1 MTLLLDTHFLLWI
14 ANGDQRL
21 TPKAKKI
28 ISAADAVYMSAAS
41 LWEIS
46 IKVSV
51 GKLAVDV
58 NALTESLLNAGL
70 MELPVSIEHAKALKA
85 LPPVHRDPFDRML
98 VAQAMTE
105 PMHLLTTDTALA
117 SYGPS
122 VKLV

>member
-21 TPKAKKI
+21 TLKAKKI
-28 ISAADAVYMSAAS
+28 ISAADSVYMSAAS

-51 GKLAVDV
+51 GKLVVDV
-58 NALTESLLNAGL
+58 DALTESLLVAGL
-70 MELPVSIEHAKALKA
+70 VELPVSIEHTKSLKA
-85 LPPVHRDPFDRML
+85 LLPIHRDPFDRML

-105 PMHLLTTDTALA
+105 PMHLLTVDAALTA
-117 SYGPS
+117 YGPWVKS
-122 VKLV
+122 V

>member
-41 LWEIS
+41 MWEIS

-58 NALTESLLNAGL
+58 DALTDSLLNAGL
-70 MELPVSIEHAKALKA
+70 VELPVNIEHARALKA
-85 LPPVHRDPFDRML
+85 LAPVHRDPFDRML
-98 VAQAMTE
+98 VAQAMAE
-105 PMHLLTTDTALA
+105 PMHLLTVDATLA
-117 SYGPS
+117 VYGPW

>member
-41 LWEIS
+41 MWEIS

-58 NALTESLLNAGL
+58 DALTDSLLNAGL
-70 MELPVSIEHAKALKA
+70 VELPVNIEHARALKA
-85 LPPVHRDPFDRML
+85 LAPVHRDPFDRML

-105 PMHLLTTDTALA
+105 PMHLLTVDAALTA
-117 SYGPS
+117 YGPW

>member
-21 TPKAKKI
+21 TTKAKKI

-51 GKLAVDV
+51 GKLAVDID
-58 NALTESLLNAGL
+58 ALTESLLNAGL
-70 MELPVSIEHAKALKA
+70 VELPVSIEHATALKA
-85 LPPVHRDPFDRML
+85 LPPIHRDPFDRML

-105 PMHLLTTDTALA
+105 PMHLLTVDAALT
-117 SYGPS
+117 SYGPW

>member
-1 MTLLLDTHFLLWI
+1 MTLLLDTQFLLWI
-14 ANGDQRL
+14 AIGDQRL

-41 LWEIS
+41 LWEIA

-58 NALTESLLNAGL
+58 DALAEALLNAGL
-70 MELPVSIEHAKALKA
+70 VELPVSIEHAKSLKA
-85 LPPVHRDPFDRML
+85 LPPIHRDPFDRML
-98 VAQAMTE
+98 IAQAMTE
-105 PMHLLTTDTALA
+105 PMHLLTVNAALTA
-117 SYGPS
+117 YGPW

>member
-1 MTLLLDTHFLLWI
+1 MTLLLDTLFLLWI
-14 ANGDQRL
+14 ADGDQRL
-21 TPKAKKI
+21 TPTAKKI

-46 IKVSV
+46 MKVSV

-58 NALTESLLNAGL
+58 DALTESLRNAGL
-70 MELPVSIEHAKALKA
+70 IELSVSIEHARTLKA
-85 LPPVHRDPFDRML
+85 LPPVHGDPFDRML

-105 PMHLLTTDTALA
+105 PMHLLTLDNALEA
-117 SYGPS
+117 YGPW

>member
-14 ANGDQRL
+14 ANGHQRL

-41 LWEIS
+41 IWEIS

-58 NALTESLLNAGL
+58 DVLTDSLLNAGL
-70 MELPVSIEHAKALKA
+70 VELPVSIEHTKALKA

-105 PMHLLTTDTALA
+105 PMHLLTVDAALTA
-117 SYGPS
+117 YGPW
-122 VKLV
+122 VKMV

>member
-41 LWEIS
+41 MWEIS

-51 GKLAVDV
+51 GILAVDV
-58 NALTESLLNAGL
+58 DALTDSLLNAGL
-70 MELPVSIEHAKALKA
+70 VELPVNIEHARALKA
-85 LPPVHRDPFDRML
+85 LAPVHRDPFDRML

-105 PMHLLTTDTALA
+105 PMHLLTVDAALTA
-117 SYGPS
+117 YGPW

>member
-46 IKVSV
+46 IKISV

-58 NALTESLLNAGL
+58 DALTDSLLNAGL
-70 MELPVSIEHAKALKA
+70 IELPVSIEHARALKA
-85 LPPVHRDPFDRML
+85 LPPVHRDPFDRLL

-105 PMHLLTTDTALA
+105 PMHLLTVDAALTA
-117 SYGPS
+117 YGPW

>member
-28 ISAADAVYMSAAS
+28 ISAADAVYMSTAS

-46 IKVSV
+46 IKVSA

-58 NALTESLLNAGL
+58 NALTESLRSAGL
-70 MELPVSIEHAKALKA
+70 MELPVTIEHAKALKA

-105 PMHLLTTDTALA
+105 PMHLLTADTALA

>member
-41 LWEIS
+41 IWEIS

-58 NALTESLLNAGL
+58 DALTESLLNAGL
-70 MELPVSIEHAKALKA
+70 MELPISIEHAKALKA

-105 PMHLLTTDTALA
+105 PMHLLTVDAALTA
-117 SYGPS
+117 YGPW
-122 VKLV
+122 VRHV

>member
-1 MTLLLDTHFLLWI
+1 MTLLLDTHLLLWI

-21 TPKAKKI
+21 TAKAKKI

-58 NALTESLLNAGL
+58 DTLTESLLNAGL
-70 MELPVSIEHAKALKA
+70 IELPVSIEHAKTLKA

-105 PMHLLTTDTALA
+105 PMHFLTVDSALTA
-117 SYGPS
+117 YGPW
-122 VKLV
+122 VKHV

>member
-1 MTLLLDTHFLLWI
+1 MRLLLDTHFLLWI

-21 TPKAKKI
+21 TAKAKKI

-41 LWEIS
+41 IWEIS

-58 NALTESLLNAGL
+58 DALTESLLTAGL
-70 MELPVSIEHAKALKA
+70 LELPVSIEHGKALKA

-105 PMHLLTTDTALA
+105 PMHLLTVDSELA
-117 SYGPS
+117 EYGPW
-122 VKLV
+122 VKRV

>member
-21 TPKAKKI
+21 TPKTKKI
-28 ISAADAVYMSAAS
+28 ISAADAVYMSVAS

-58 NALTESLLNAGL
+58 DTLTDSLFNAGL
-70 MELPVSIEHAKALKA
+70 IELPVSIDHAKALKA

-105 PMHLLTTDTALA
+105 PMHLLTVDAALTA
-117 SYGPS
+117 YGPW
-122 VKLV
+122 VKLA

>member
-14 ANGDQRL
+14 ANGDHRL
-21 TPKAKKI
+21 TPTAKKI
-28 ISAADAVYMSAAS
+28 ISGADAVYMSAAS

-58 NALTESLLNAGL
+58 DALTESLLNAGL
-70 MELPVSIEHAKALKA
+70 VELPISIEHAKALKA

-105 PMHLLTTDTALA
+105 PMHLLTVDAALTA
-117 SYGPS
+117 YGPC
-122 VKLV
+122 VKYV

>member
-51 GKLAVDV
+51 EKLAVNVD
-58 NALTESLLNAGL
+58 ALTESLLNAGL
-70 MELPVSIEHAKALKA
+70 MELPVSIEHAKALRA

-105 PMHLLTTDTALA
+105 PMHLLTVDAALTA
-117 SYGPS
+117 YGPWVKS
-122 VKLV
+122 V

>member
-21 TPKAKKI
+21 TTKAKKI

-51 GKLAVDV
+51 GKLSVDV
-58 NALTESLLNAGL
+58 DALTESLLSAGL
-70 MELPVSIEHAKALKA
+70 VELPISIEHAKALKA

-105 PMHLLTTDTALA
+105 PMHLLTVDAALTA
-117 SYGPS
+117 YGPW

>member
-46 IKVSV
+46 VKVSV
-51 GKLAVDV
+51 GKLAVNVD
-58 NALTESLLNAGL
+58 ALAESLLNAGL
-70 MELPVSIEHAKALKA
+70 IELPVSIEHAKELKA

-105 PMHLLTTDTALA
+105 PMHLLTVDAALTA
-117 SYGPS
+117 YGPW
-122 VKLV
+122 VKVV

>member
-46 IKVSV
+46 IKVSI
-51 GKLAVDV
+51 GKLSVDV
-58 NALTESLLNAGL
+58 DALTESLLSAGL
-70 MELPVSIEHAKALKA
+70 VELPVSIEHAKALKT

-98 VAQAMTE
+98 VAQAMTQ
-105 PMHLLTTDTALA
+105 PMHLLTVDAALTA
-117 SYGPS
+117 YGPW

>member
-46 IKVSV
+46 VKVSV
-51 GKLAVDV
+51 GKLAVGVD
-58 NALTESLLNAGL
+58 ALTESLLNAGL
-70 MELPVSIEHAKALKA
+70 VELPVSIEHAKALKA

-105 PMHLLTTDTALA
+105 PMHLLTVDATLTA
-117 SYGPS
+117 YGPW
-122 VKLV
+122 VKMV

>member
-41 LWEIS
+41 MWEIS

-51 GKLAVDV
+51 GILAVDV
-58 NALTESLLNAGL
+58 DALTDSLLNAGL
-70 MELPVSIEHAKALKA
+70 VELPVSIEHAKALKA
-85 LPPVHRDPFDRML
+85 LPRVHGDPFDRML

-105 PMHLLTTDTALA
+105 PMHLLTVDTALTA
-117 SYGPS
+117 YGPW

>member
-14 ANGDQRL
+14 ANSDQRL

-46 IKVSV
+46 IKVRV

-58 NALTESLLNAGL
+58 DTLAESLLSAGL
-70 MELPVSIEHAKALKA
+70 IELPVSIEHAKALKA
-85 LPPVHRDPFDRML
+85 LPPAHRDPFDRML

-105 PMHLLTTDTALA
+105 PMHLLTVDAALTA
-117 SYGPS
+117 YGPW

>member
-21 TPKAKKI
+21 TAKAKKM
-28 ISAADAVYMSAAS
+28 ISASDAVYMSAAS

-46 IKVSV
+46 IKVSA
-51 GKLAVDV
+51 GKLTVDV
-58 NALTESLLNAGL
+58 DALTESLFNAGL
-70 MELPVSIEHAKALKA
+70 IELPVSIEHTKALRA
-85 LPPVHRDPFDRML
+85 LPPVHRDPFDRLL

-105 PMHLLTTDTALA
+105 PMHLLTVDAALTA
-117 SYGPS
+117 YGPW